1 MLLLDFLLANKLPT
15 TMFQRGP
22 TCGLEQVGQFALGEK
37 YVIQLINGNSVTVK
51 DLDTMISII
60 CDELRTEANYDVEV
74 FAGQGR
80 TSRNTL
86 FVVPRREL
94 GRPFGRNLRRL
105 RENLT
110 IWMTTFSL
118 SGEMPAD
125 VPRRGD
131 ADRVAYRKYTFPIG
145 T

>member
-1 MLLLDFLLANKLPT
+1 MLLIDFLLANKLPT

-37 YVIQLINGNSVTVK
+37 YVIQLINGNSVTVQ
-51 DLDTMISII
+51 DLSTMIDII
-60 CDELRTEANYDVEV
+60 CDELRAEANYDVEG

-80 TSRNTL
+80 VNSRTL
-86 FVVPRREL
+86 FVIPRREL
-94 GRPFGRNLRRL
+94 GRPFGRNLHRL

-118 SGEMPAD
+118 SGEMPPD
-125 VPRRGD
+125 VPRRQ
-131 ADRVAYRKYTFPIG
+131 APSLRLPWRL
-145 T
+145 